1 MDAQTIPSTDVTFRR
16 AVDHAIGTSNTS
28 DDLADR
34 LRPLY
39 PRVHVVDRSL
49 SGEPHAVYVYRDG
62 AFVPPDTTR
71 WWEAAD
77 TAAVTIS
84 TMTGMIVDANERV
97 GRVFGARPE
106 DIVGRSLTDFVPP
119 DALETARTV
128 FATILEVGEARS
140 SVRLRRNDGSD
151 ALVEFRAALVR
162 DGVRVWYRT
171 VDPQVRERAT
181 R

>member
-1 MDAQTIPSTDVTFRR
+1 LDAQTIPSTDVTFRR
-16 AVDHAIGTSNTS
+16 AVDHAIGTSTTS

-84 TMTGMIVDANERV
+84 TTTGMIVDANERV

-140 SVRLRRNDGSD
+140 SVRLRRHDGSD

-162 DGVRVWYRT
+162 DGVRVWYQP

>member
-16 AVDHAIGTSNTS
+16 AVDQAIGDATTSE
-28 DDLADR
+28 DLADR

-39 PRVHVVDRSL
+39 PRVHVVDRGL
-49 SGEPHAVYVYRDG
+49 SGERHAVYVYRDG
-62 AFVPPDTTR
+62 AFSPPDPTR

-84 TMTGMIVDANERV
+84 TTTGMITDANERV
-97 GRVFGARPE
+97 GRILGARPE
-106 DIVGRSLTDFVPP
+106 DIVGRSLGEFVWP

-128 FATILEVGEARS
+128 FMTILEVGEARS
-140 SVRLRRNDGSD
+140 AVRLRRSDGSD

-162 DGVRVWYRT
+162 QGVKVWYRA
-171 VDPQVRERAT
+171 VDAEPPGRGPG
-181 R
+181 